1 MAWIELHDT
10 LPDHH
15 KVIDVAQA
23 LNMDKDLVVGKLV
36 RLWTWAL
43 NNREDGAF
51 RVQDIGTIA
60 EVMRFKGKPQRLV
73 DALTQHH
80 LLDFDGDTYIIHDW
94 DERVGML
101 LARRENQREYA
112 KRKNSLYSDMR
123 LTKSVRQRDGDI
135 CQYCGK
141 TVNWNDK
148 RGTDGGTYDHI
159 DPYGENTLENLCVAC
174 RSCNSKKKNRTPTE
188 AGMTFIADSPLW
200 QVYGKNTAINKS
212 KKRHEISAITVPKP
226 YQDDDEDDVD
236 DLLRRRAGAGAYMRE
251 NGDNPYARLY
261 DEADRVIRVSFK
273 CAYNRDATNAEVE
286 CLSRIAVLNEKTDL
300 IGEAIRRA
308 AAYGARSV
316 VSYVSKIVKEW
327 RYQEIDTEDE
337 LAEYGLWQ
345 SVLNGELEGCTE
357 DAIKQMQEHRERKR
371 ALRTGGAYG
380 E

>member
-101 LARRENQREYA
+101 LAKREMSRSQARDRKRKQRE
-112 KRKNSLYSDMR
+112 
-123 LTKSVRQRDGDI
+123 KSSNVTRDI
-135 CQYCGK
+135 SVTNEK
-141 TVNWNDK
+141 V
-148 RGTDGGTYDHI
+148 TDECH
-159 DPYGENTLENLCVAC
+159 AC
-174 RSCNSKKKNRTPTE
+174 H
-188 AGMTFIADSPLW
+188 A
-200 QVYGKNTAINKS
+200 V
-212 KKRHEISAITVPKP
+212 TVPKP

-251 NGDNPYARLY
+251 NGDNPYTRLY

-337 LAEYGLWQ
+337 LAEYDLWQ
-345 SVLNGELEGCTE
+345 SVLNGELEGCAE

-371 ALRTGGAYG
+371 ALRTGGAHG
-380 E
+380 K